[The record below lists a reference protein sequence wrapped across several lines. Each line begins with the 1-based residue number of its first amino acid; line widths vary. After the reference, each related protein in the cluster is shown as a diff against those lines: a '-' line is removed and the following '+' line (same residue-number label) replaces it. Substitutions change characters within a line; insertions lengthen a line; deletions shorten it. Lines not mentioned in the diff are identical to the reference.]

1 MSDTQESSQAQET
14 TPQDNATQQAIGNMA
29 EAQAAVNEQAQPS
42 ANEPAS
48 VDQLPEWAQKEIR
61 TARDEAAKYRT
72 KAKSAAE
79 TAAEEAQ
86 AKAQAERDALI
97 QSIGKQLGLVEEE
110 TTDSE
115 ALIKAAVER
124 EQAAAKQRDELQEQ
138 LNTYRRNDAVRT
150 AVSKVDGRVD
160 TDLLSAVLNSDNAYT
175 QLDVDADDFDAQV
188 AQIVTQK
195 LESHPSLIQAIH
207 KASGVDTSNTNRGNQ
222 AITMADLQQ
231 MTSKE
236 IYEAQKAGK
245 LDHLYTN

>member
-14 TPQDNATQQAIGNMA
+14 TPQDNATKPPAQEPVNTPEPPQAN
-29 EAQAAVNEQAQPS
+29 
-42 ANEPAS
+42 S

-61 TARDEAAKYRT
+61 TAREEAAKYRT

-86 AKAQAERDALI
+86 SKAQAERDALI

-150 AVSKVDGRVD
+150 AVSKVDGKVD
-160 TDLLSAVLNSDNAYT
+160 TDLLSAVLNSDNAFN
-175 QLDVDADDFDAQV
+175 QLDVNADDFDAQV
-188 AQIVTQK
+188 AQIVTSK
-195 LESHPSLIQAIH
+195 IESHPSLIQAIH
-207 KASGVDTSNTNRGNQ
+207 KASGVDTSNTTRG
-222 AITMADLQQ
+222 TEKPLTREDLKN
-231 MTSKE
+231 MSAHE
-236 IYEAQKAGK
+236 INEAVKSGK
-245 LDHLYTN
+245 LSHLMNN